1 MDPMKGVAQMTV
13 IQETIGKM
21 LDHIAGKHA
30 PRDALVHSETNVRC
44 SYDLLSREIDR
55 AARGFLYRG
64 IAKGDKVAIW
74 SPNDPQWLIAWLGL
88 AKMGAVAVPVD
99 PAASKDNLRYILKQ
113 SDCCGLIVAGGTDDQ
128 RLADTAVQIRNDL
141 PALRHVFVV
150 GESAAPGTTTWGQVV
165 AAADA
170 VGRETLAKAAEA
182 VQPQD
187 PVAIMYTSGTTGQ
200 PKGVVLDHPGLI
212 NKSMVA
218 TERQGITADD
228 RLCLFFPLF
237 HMFGNT
243 CIALAGL
250 LRGAALIMP
259 GRTFDPARILQAVP
273 AEKCTAIYGSPS
285 MLIALVDH
293 PQFRTSDWASL
304 TKGIIGGAPC
314 PIELMRRIVE
324 DIGVS
329 DITVA
334 YGITETSS
342 WITMTHPGDP
352 IELRVST
359 IGNALACN
367 EVKIVDPATGD
378 TLAPGQQGE
387 LCTRGFLM
395 KEYYKM
401 PAATAAAVDHD
412 NWFHTGDL
420 GVMDQQGYVK
430 ITGRVKDVI
439 VRRGVE
445 IYPVEIEEVIYMLAE
460 VSEVQVFGFNPP
472 GAEKAPAV
480 AAWIKVKEG
489 AQLALET
496 VAAHVQAKLP
506 AEKIPQHY
514 KLVAEFPMTGS
525 GKVQK
530 FKMAQMMEE
539 EYREAGN
546 RNAEVGTK
554 E

>member
-1 MDPMKGVAQMTV
+1 MTV
-13 IQETIGKM
+13 IQQTIGQI
-21 LDHIAGKHA
+21 LDDIAGIHA
-30 PRDALVHSETNVRC
+30 QQDALVHAESGVRYT
-44 SYDLLSREIDR
+44 YDLLSQEIDR
-55 AARGFLYRG
+55 VARGFICRG
-64 IAKGDKVAIW
+64 IARGDKVAIW
-74 SPNDPQWLIAWLGL
+74 SPNTSLWLIAWLGL
-88 AKMGAVAVPVD
+88 VKIGAVTVPVD
-99 PAASKDNLRYILKQ
+99 PDASRDNLLYILEQ
-113 SDCCGLIVAGGTDDQ
+113 SECCGLIVAGDTDDQ
-128 RLADTAVQIRNDL
+128 KMMAMAGQIRDDL
-141 PALRHVFVV
+141 PTLSHLFVI
-150 GESAAPGTTTWGQVV
+150 GDSTEANTITWQDLTSGADVV
-165 AAADA
+165 SQN
-170 VGRETLAKAAEA
+170 TLAETAAA

-200 PKGVVLDHPGLI
+200 PKGVVLDHQGLI
-212 NKSMVA
+212 NKSIVA
-218 TERQGITADD
+218 TERQGITAAD

-243 CIALAGL
+243 CIALAGF

-259 GRTFDPARILQAVP
+259 GRTFDPAQILKAIP

-293 PQFRTSDWASL
+293 PQFRKNDWASL

-314 PIELMRRIVE
+314 PIELMRKIVE

-342 WITMTHPGDP
+342 WITMTHPTDP

-359 IGNALACN
+359 IGTALPCN
-367 EVKIVDPATGD
+367 DVKIVDPATGAR
-378 TLAPGQQGE
+378 LPPGYKGE

-401 PAATAAAVDHD
+401 PGATAAAVDRQK
-412 NWFHTGDL
+412 WFHTGDL

-445 IYPVEIEEVIYMLAE
+445 IYPVEIEEVLYMLAE
-460 VSEVQVFGFNPP
+460 ISEVQVFGFNLP
-472 GAEKAPAV
+472 GSEQGQEV
-480 AAWIKVKEG
+480 AAWIKLKEG
-489 AQLALET
+489 TQLSLET
-496 VAAHVQAKLP
+496 VAAHVRAQLP

-514 KLVAEFPMTGS
+514 KFVSEFPMTGS

-530 FKMAQMMEE
+530 YKMAERAE
-539 EYREAGN
+539 KEYLESGSGN
-546 RNAEVGTK
+546 AKAEKRNSA
-554 E
+554 

>member
-1 MDPMKGVAQMTV
+1 M
-13 IQETIGKM
+13 
-21 LDHIAGKHA
+21 AG
-30 PRDALVHSETNVRC
+30 
-44 SYDLLSREIDR
+44 
-55 AARGFLYRG
+55 
-64 IAKGDKVAIW
+64 
-74 SPNDPQWLIAWLGL
+74 
-88 AKMGAVAVPVD
+88 
-99 PAASKDNLRYILKQ
+99 
-113 SDCCGLIVAGGTDDQ
+113 
-128 RLADTAVQIRNDL
+128 QIRDDL
-141 PALRHVFVV
+141 PALSHLLVI
-150 GESAAPGTTTWGQVV
+150 GDSTDANTISWQDLTGG
-165 AAADA
+165 ADA
-170 VGRETLAKAAEA
+170 VPQNTLAETAAA

-200 PKGVVLDHPGLI
+200 PKGVVLDHQGLI
-212 NKSMVA
+212 NKSIVA
-218 TERQGITADD
+218 TERQGITAAD

-243 CIALAGL
+243 CIALAGF

-259 GRTFDPARILQAVP
+259 GRTFDPAQILTAIP

-293 PQFRTSDWASL
+293 PQFRKNDWASL

-342 WITMTHPGDP
+342 WITMTHPTDP

-359 IGNALACN
+359 IGTALPCN
-367 EVKIVDPATGD
+367 EVKIVDPATGGP
-378 TLAPGQQGE
+378 LAPGHQGE

-401 PAATAAAVDHD
+401 PGATAAAVDRKK
-412 NWFHTGDL
+412 WFHTGDL

-445 IYPVEIEEVIYMLAE
+445 IYPVEIEEVLYMLAE
-460 VSEVQVFGFNPP
+460 ISEVQVFGFNLP
-472 GAEKAPAV
+472 GSENGQEV
-480 AAWIKVKEG
+480 AAWIKLKEG
-489 AQLALET
+489 TQLSLET
-496 VAAHVQAKLP
+496 VASHVRAQLP

-514 KLVAEFPMTGS
+514 KFVSEFPMTGS

-530 FKMAQMMEE
+530 YKMAERAE
-539 EYREAGN
+539 KEYLEKKL
-546 RNAEVGTK
+546 E
-554 E
+554 